1 MRPLFASFKVFCLLA
16 LIVVSTSCT
25 VTETVKDFLS
35 STTPGDWYQD
45 GLIKEEYKAL
55 VFTELNFE
63 NLKQD
68 MAAGSGEYLASLSE
82 LLGVPEGLQEEFFS
96 IAQNRAQGLL
106 QSEQI
111 RPEDFLTA
119 LMQDLPTDWIIH

>member
-1 MRPLFASFKVFCLLA
+1 M
-16 LIVVSTSCT
+16 
-25 VTETVKDFLS
+25 
-35 STTPGDWYQD
+35 
-45 GLIKEEYKAL
+45 IKEEYKAL

-82 LLGVPEGLQEEFFS
+82 LLGVPERVQEEFFS
-96 IAQNRAQGLL
+96 IAQGRAQDLL

-119 LMQDLPTDWIIH
+119 LMQDLPTDWIID